1 MFPKLFDEET
11 SEGGE
16 AFKVCWLIKTN
27 SWSTTQQLHIFDMF
41 YAKLLTGLNSGE
53 ST

>member
-1 MFPKLFDEET
+1 MKRQV
-11 SEGGE
+11 
-16 AFKVCWLIKTN
+16 KVEKRLKFVSLSKQILG
-27 SWSTTQQLHIFDMF
+27 SQQLHIFVMF

>member
-16 AFKVCWLIKTN
+16 ALKAYQNKFLIHNTA
-27 SWSTTQQLHIFDMF
+27 TTYFCHV

>member
-16 AFKVCWLIKTN
+16 AFKVTAATAVPRCRGREIIN
-27 SWSTTQQLHIFDMF
+27 F
-41 YAKLLTGLNSGE
+41 E
-53 ST
+53 